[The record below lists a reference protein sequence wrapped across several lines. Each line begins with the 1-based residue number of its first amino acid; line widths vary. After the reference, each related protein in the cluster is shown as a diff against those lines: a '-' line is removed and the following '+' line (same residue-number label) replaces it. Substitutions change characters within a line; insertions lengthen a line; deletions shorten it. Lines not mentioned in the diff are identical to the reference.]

1 MRDLRFTLRQSPGGR
16 SLAGQALALA
26 GLVGV
31 FAFAGPFGT
40 YDAIPP
46 LGRVG
51 YWALTLG
58 INWLLCAVAMRLAL
72 RLARAASRG
81 RRMLALA
88 GAALAAAAPGAGVV
102 FTAEEVFR
110 PGYSDPGVLPTI
122 YAAVAVLMLAIG
134 LPAAAFFAGRRDGA
148 PPPAGDGP
156 APDGAR
162 AEGAPANGVGTEEA
176 PAGGAGAGPNR
187 FLDRLPPDIGRDLV
201 CLKMA
206 DHYVEA
212 FTTAGSALVLMRFAD
227 AVAELEGAGG
237 LRVHRSWWV
246 ASRHVSGATR
256 RGGRVVLRLTGGREA
271 PVSRARLA
279 AVRAAGLA

>member
-1 MRDLRFTLRQSPGGR
+1 MRDLRFTLRQSPGAR
-16 SLAGQALALA
+16 SLAGQGLALA

-40 YDAIPP
+40 YDSIPP
-46 LGRVG
+46 FGRLG

-58 INWLLCAVAMRLAL
+58 INWLLCAAAMRLAL
-72 RLARAASRG
+72 RLAWAASRG

-134 LPAAAFFAGRRDGA
+134 LPAAAFFAARRGAAA
-148 PPPAGDGP
+148 PPAENGPAEDGP
-156 APDGAR
+156 APGGA
-162 AEGAPANGVGTEEA
+162 GAEEA
-176 PAGGAGAGPNR
+176 PAGGGAAGPNR
-187 FLDRLPPDIGRDLV
+187 FLDRLPPEIGRDLV

-246 ASRHVSGATR
+246 ARRHVSGATR

-279 AVRAAGLA
+279 AVRAAGLAQARGA